1 MGDPMSS
8 AVGSI
13 GGLTIDYNFGVELLN
28 LAYQLGHSARF
39 KLTCQAL
46 SISLAPSYFKR

>member
-1 MGDPMSS
+1 MDDPISS
-8 AVGSI
+8 AVRSI
-13 GGLTIDYNFGVELLN
+13 GGLTIDYNFPSRVPDPPDELI
-28 LAYQLGHSARF
+28 HSARF

>member
-1 MGDPMSS
+1 MYDPISS

-13 GGLTIDYNFGVELLN
+13 GGLTIDYNLTSLAREPPDELI
-28 LAYQLGHSARF
+28 HSARF